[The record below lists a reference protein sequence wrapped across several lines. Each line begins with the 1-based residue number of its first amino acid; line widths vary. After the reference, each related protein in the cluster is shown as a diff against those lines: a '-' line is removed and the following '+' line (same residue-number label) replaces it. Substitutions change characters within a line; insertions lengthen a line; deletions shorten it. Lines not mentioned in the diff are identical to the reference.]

1 MTMLYEA
8 MMDDCILMNKVRT
21 SDGLGGW
28 TTTWTEGAPFKA
40 AIVKDNSTQARE
52 AEKAGLTEVYTVT
65 TKKENPLEWHDVFK
79 RQKDGQVFRVTSNV
93 SDNTSPEF
101 SVINFGQVSAEA
113 WILE

>member
-8 MMDDCILMNKVRT
+8 MMEPCILLEKTRT

-28 TTTWTEGAPFKA
+28 TTIWTDGETFNA
-40 AIVKDNSTQARE
+40 AIHKDTSTQARE
-52 AEKAGLTEVYTVT
+52 AEKAGLTEIYTVT

-79 RQKDGQVFRVTSNV
+79 RIKDGQIFRVTSNAD
-93 SDNTSPEF
+93 DNMSPEF

-113 WILE
+113 WKLE

>member
-8 MMDDCILMNKVRT
+8 MMEDCILMEKVRT

-28 TTTWTEGAPFKA
+28 TTAWTEGETFKA
-40 AIVKDNSTQARE
+40 AINKDNSTDARE

-65 TKKENPLEWHDVFK
+65 VKKENPLEWHDVFK
-79 RQKDGQVFRVTSNV
+79 RKKDGQIFRVTSNIA
-93 SDNTSPEF
+93 DNTSPEF

-113 WILE
+113 WVLE